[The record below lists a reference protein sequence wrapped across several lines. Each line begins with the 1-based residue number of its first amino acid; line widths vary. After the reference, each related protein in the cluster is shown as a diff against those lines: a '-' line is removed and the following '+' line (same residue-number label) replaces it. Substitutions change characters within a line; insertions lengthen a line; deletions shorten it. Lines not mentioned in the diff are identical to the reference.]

1 MTTAFLSARRISLF
15 LRRENK
21 IMAEILDVDRIY
33 KKLKKQIKQDIA
45 EAGSLSL
52 ASLRVGND
60 YSAKVYSVSQEKL
73 AQEFGVK
80 YVSAVVDE
88 NVTIAECIEKIKA
101 FSRDKNISG
110 IIVNKPFPKD
120 WNEADVFGAVDPAKD
135 IEGLHPLNLGSLF
148 WGDESK
154 FISPTVLSVL
164 EVLDSAEVELYGK
177 EVTIVG
183 FSTLIGKPLAIILG
197 RKFATVN
204 ITHIATYESER
215 LPFYLENADIV
226 ISAVG
231 KPHIIRGECLKKG
244 AIIIDVGIG
253 QKNGKICGDVEF
265 ESARKRASLI
275 TPVPGGIGRLTPL
288 FLFQNLVKT
297 ASRQK

>member
-1 MTTAFLSARRISLF
+1 
-15 LRRENK
+15 
-21 IMAEILDVDRIY
+21 
-33 KKLKKQIKQDIA
+33 
-45 EAGSLSL
+45 
-52 ASLRVGND
+52 
-60 YSAKVYSVSQEKL
+60 
-73 AQEFGVK
+73 
-80 YVSAVVDE
+80 
-88 NVTIAECIEKIKA
+88 
-101 FSRDKNISG
+101 
-110 IIVNKPFPKD
+110 
-120 WNEADVFGAVDPAKD
+120 
-135 IEGLHPLNLGSLF
+135 
-148 WGDESK
+148 
-154 FISPTVLSVL
+154 
-164 EVLDSAEVELYGK
+164 
-177 EVTIVG
+177 
-183 FSTLIGKPLAIILG
+183 
-197 RKFATVN
+197 VN